1 MYLMATHIPIYL
13 DGGRTYINDSWYSD
27 LELGSRFFSRHFGPI
42 ALIGPS
48 LPIELA
54 DAMHMRE
61 VGPDMPNLSLHPS
74 IDARTRIRRFWPAA
88 ARQWQAD
95 LAPLLREASVVHA
108 SVDDPFRPMQLAAM
122 RAALKANKPTVLIG
136 FDMDIWD
143 LLDDKLR
150 QMGRIEGK
158 LHVART
164 AGMEFWMR
172 HCVRRASVAMLKEGL
187 VYDRYA
193 PMAKNPKEFCHSMH
207 SEADVVSE
215 GELDERLTS
224 LASGR
229 PLRFAYF
236 GRFVERKGLA
246 DAIRVLAAARGR
258 GVDASYDL
266 IGDGPQRHE
275 LETLAKELGIA
286 ESVRFPGSFPY
297 GVALHERLRT
307 YDAVLFTP
315 TEEDTPRMV
324 YDAFASGLPLIT
336 SDIAFLRRR
345 ADRDQA
351 SVLFEIGAI
360 EEGATRLV
368 ELNQDRERLVSLSR
382 KAHEAGGRHSV
393 ERWYG
398 QRLAWTV
405 EAVERHGY

>member
-1 MYLMATHIPIYL
+1 MSRARASST
-13 DGGRTYINDSWYSD
+13 S
-27 LELGSRFFSRHFGPI
+27 GSRRSP
-42 ALIGPS
+42 
-48 LPIELA
+48 
-54 DAMHMRE
+54 
-61 VGPDMPNLSLHPS
+61 
-74 IDARTRIRRFWPAA
+74 
-88 ARQWQAD
+88 
-95 LAPLLREASVVHA
+95 
-108 SVDDPFRPMQLAAM
+108 
-122 RAALKANKPTVLIG
+122 
-136 FDMDIWD
+136 
-143 LLDDKLR
+143 
-150 QMGRIEGK
+150 
-158 LHVART
+158 
-164 AGMEFWMR
+164 
-172 HCVRRASVAMLKEGL
+172 
-187 VYDRYA
+187 
-193 PMAKNPKEFCHSMH
+193 
-207 SEADVVSE
+207 
-215 GELDERLTS
+215 
-224 LASGR
+224 R

-246 DAIRVLAAARGR
+246 DAIRILAAARRR

-266 IGDGPQRHE
+266 IGDGPQRDE
-275 LETLAKELGIA
+275 LKTLAKELGIA

-297 GVALHERLRT
+297 GVALHEKLRT

-382 KAHEAGGRHSV
+382 KAHEAGRRHSV